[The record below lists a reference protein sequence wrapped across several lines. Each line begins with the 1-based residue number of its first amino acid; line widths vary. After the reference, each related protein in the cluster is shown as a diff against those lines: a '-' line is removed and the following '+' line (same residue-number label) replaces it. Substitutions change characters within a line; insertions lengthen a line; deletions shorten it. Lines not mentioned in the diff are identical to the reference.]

1 MKSEFK
7 RKTASILHRILPRL
21 KYLCFFIYRQLT
33 YHAKIEK
40 VCNSSRLQIIAAPL
54 TVVYEEGSLSDTTF
68 GVNFLLK
75 LTMSMGRLSMKE
87 AIVAPPGSPHAS
99 NNIDMITFTDSGS
112 SDFKLIYEVT
122 VYYLLHM
129 TITY

>member
-1 MKSEFK
+1 MPEN
-7 RKTASILHRILPRL
+7 RLKTASILHRILPCF
-21 KYLCFFIYRQLT
+21 KYFMFFIYRQLT
-33 YHAKIEK
+33 YHAKIEQ

-122 VYYLLHM
+122 VFYLLHM

>member
-112 SDFKLIYEVT
+112 SDFKLIYEGT
-122 VYYLLHM
+122 VFYLLHM

>member
-122 VYYLLHM
+122 AYYLLHM